1 MSNWTK
7 QTVIFWIISR
17 DQLSLGNCSS
27 MYYVYDIQSL
37 LNSTFSADKKV
48 THRFIFHI
56 EVDYWLGNIFSDKK
70 RVNNS

>member
-48 THRFIFHI
+48 MHRLIFHI